1 LTEKPAGDRMD
12 SFRLQAMGIRVKQR
26 KQKAETVSNPL
37 YVPCSRCG
45 KPTFSDLL
53 DSEGIC
59 DYCREVRS
67 MKAAVVRR
75 IEKGKGRK

>member
-1 LTEKPAGDRMD
+1 M
-12 SFRLQAMGIRVKQR
+12 
-26 KQKAETVSNPL
+26 QKTHTNTNPL

-53 DSEGIC
+53 DSEGLC

-67 MKAAVVRR
+67 MKAAVVRKR
-75 IEKGKGRK
+75 EKGKGRK

>member
-1 LTEKPAGDRMD
+1 MQKILPAG
-12 SFRLQAMGIRVKQR
+12 K
-26 KQKAETVSNPL
+26 PW

-53 DSEGIC
+53 DGEGMC

-67 MKAAVVRR
+67 MKAAAIRK
-75 IEKGKGRK
+75 KGKGKAER

>member
-1 LTEKPAGDRMD
+1 MD